1 MAKNNPNFDVTAR
14 LLRLVMV
21 LALVM
26 LGVAMPQGA
35 ARAAGHEM
43 HDMSAMTEMPMG
55 HDMAGHGAGGMPSDT
70 AQGGH
75 SLACAIACAGV
86 DFPTFGLIAPM
97 TFQAVS
103 TGLTVKRGAFMR
115 GLAPAPAAQPPRYI

>member
-35 ARAAGHEM
+35 ARATGHEM
-43 HDMSAMTEMPMG
+43 HAMAQMPMT
-55 HDMAGHGAGGMPSDT
+55 HYMAGHDAGAMPSDT
-70 AQGGH
+70 AHSGH
-75 SLACAIACAGV
+75 SLACAIACVGA

-115 GLAPAPAAQPPRYI
+115 GLAPAPAAQPPRFI

>member
-1 MAKNNPNFDVTAR
+1 MIRTVFPFGVTAR

-21 LALVM
+21 FALVM

-35 ARAAGHEM
+35 ARHEM
-43 HDMSAMTEMPMG
+43 LGMPAMTKMALG
-55 HDMAGHGAGGMPSDT
+55 HDMVGHGAEGMPSDT
-70 AQGGH
+70 VQGGH

>member
-1 MAKNNPNFDVTAR
+1 MIRTVFPFGVTAR

-21 LALVM
+21 FALVM

-35 ARAAGHEM
+35 ARHEM
-43 HDMSAMTEMPMG
+43 HGMPAMTKMALG
-55 HDMAGHGAGGMPSDT
+55 HDMVGHGAEGMPSDT
-70 AQGGH
+70 VQGGH